1 MLRDDA
7 TRLAEAAKDAGT
19 DVSLEL
25 FEDTVHSFILFDFL
39 PEARRAL
46 AQAAELFAPCATVH
60 GQ

>member
-1 MLRDDA
+1 
-7 TRLAEAAKDAGT
+7 
-19 DVSLEL
+19 VSLEL